1 MTVLPGGSEPGGER
15 SSVAVPAPDASQ
27 PQRDVTVRPA
37 RLDAAK
43 LLFASADFRNYWG
56 SSAVFGFGIWG
67 YITAQGWVALELT
80 DDAWRVSIVS
90 VFYFLP
96 MFLFALPMGVVAD
109 SWDRRKT
116 TITARLSAAIL
127 VVVMTVLAATDHLTY
142 PLLLIFAFLIG
153 VSIIA
158 EIPARQAYVG
168 QIVPP
173 THLMQAAALTE
184 VQGGISRFLGPLTA
198 GWLLHV
204 FGPGGGFGMFAATNF
219 LFVWF
224 FYRIKVSGAVPRA
237 PGKPHPLK
245 EMIEGFRY
253 LGAHKDALSVALIS
267 IGAGVFGWTYLALMP
282 LMAKHALH
290 GDAVTNGILGMAVG
304 LGSVPLSLTLA
315 TSRNLISQGRAFVG
329 TTLVWACGVI
339 LFSVSRSVPLSVAA
353 LFIAGF
359 GFGGQAILQRA
370 LLLRIVDRLYQ
381 GRVFG
386 TMMLT
391 WGANIIGTLGAGALA
406 RNLGVPL
413 VIGISGAAILTVV
426 GCVVAWNPRL
436 LRI

>member
-1 MTVLPGGSEPGGER
+1 MTPRPGGSESAGAHS
-15 SSVAVPAPDASQ
+15 SSVPATDGMQTRPDAHA
-27 PQRDVTVRPA
+27 PPA
-37 RLDAAK
+37 HLDAAK
-43 LLFASADFRNYWG
+43 LLFGSADFRNYWF
-56 SSAVFGFGIWG
+56 SSAVFGLGIWG

-80 DDAWRVSIVS
+80 DDAWKVSIAS

-109 SWDRRKT
+109 SRDRRKT
-116 TITARLSAAIL
+116 AIAARLGAGVLI
-127 VVVMTVLAATDHLTY
+127 VVMTVLAATDRLTY
-142 PLLLIFAFLIG
+142 PLLLLFAFLIG
-153 VSIIA
+153 TSIIA

-168 QIVPP
+168 QIVPR

-184 VQGGISRFLGPLTA
+184 VQGGFSRFLGPLSA
-198 GWLLHV
+198 GWLLHQ

-224 FYRIKVSGAVPRA
+224 FFRIKVSGAVPRA
-237 PGKPHPLK
+237 PGAPHPFRQML
-245 EMIEGFRY
+245 EGFRY

-267 IGAGVFGWTYLALMP
+267 IGAGIFGWTYLALMP

-290 GDAVTNGILGMAVG
+290 GNAVTNGFLGMAVG

-315 TSRNLISQGRAFVG
+315 TSRSLTYQGRAFVG
-329 TTLVWACGVI
+329 TALIWACGVI
-339 LFSVSRSVPLSVAA
+339 LFSVSRTVPLAIAA
-353 LFIAGF
+353 LFVAGF

-406 RNLGVPL
+406 RSLGVPL
-413 VIGISGAAILTVV
+413 VIGISGAAIVAVV
-426 GCVVAWNPRL
+426 GSVVAWNPKL
-436 LRI
+436 LRL